1 MKRSKEQFLAK
12 LREQADFLLASAH
25 RFYDEG
31 VFAESMRIAT
41 HIRTLV
47 HETGNSKPLL
57 KEVQSNGLDL
67 SILDHAGKVSGE
79 EVFNFAV
86 GIRVDRGVAVFPSV
100 DLQSA
105 HYTPCVIGA
114 WWNRPVFSFWSN
126 ARQGLSTWMVYT
138 RKQIVLILAN
148 KEGGAHVDPKMDPAY
163 VKLLTDQPLG
173 FEYQG
178 VPIETPDLAKFLTA
192 QSGVEMLESLKQN
205 FFSDL
210 DVRPKW
216 DVGTV
221 PPMSISV
228 DQMSGVIARVTPPGF
243 RNPRTTIIKKR

>member
-1 MKRSKEQFLAK
+1 MKRSKQELLAK
-12 LREQADFLLASAH
+12 LREQADFLLTSAR

-41 HIRTLV
+41 CIRTLV
-47 HETGNSKPLL
+47 YENGKSKPLL
-57 KEVQSNGLDL
+57 KEVQPNGLDL
-67 SILDHAGKVSGE
+67 SILDHVGKIQGE

-86 GIRVDRGVAVFPSV
+86 GIRIDSGVAVPSV

-105 HYTPCVIGA
+105 NNTPCVIGA

-126 ARQGLSTWMVYT
+126 GRHGLSTWMAYT
-138 RKQIVLILAN
+138 RKQVVLILAN
-148 KEGGAHVDPKMDPAY
+148 KEGGAHVDPEMDPAY

-173 FEYQG
+173 FHYQG
-178 VPIETPDLAKFLTA
+178 IPIETPDLAKFLTA
-192 QSGVEMLESLKQN
+192 QSGVEMLESLKRN

-221 PPMSISV
+221 PPVSITV
-228 DQMSGVIARVTPPGF
+228 DQIAGVIARVTPPGF
-243 RNPRTTIIKKR
+243 LNPRTIIVKR